1 MSKTQFSANET
12 VSVTCLT
19 LKISLPGIRS
29 LKEKRSNIL
38 PILTKVRKEFN
49 CSIAEVGLQDI
60 WQSGILGIVVI
71 SNNADHNT
79 RVMHQVLS
87 FIESHFPSIQVEE
100 FNIFSLW

>member
-1 MSKTQFSANET
+1 MSKAKFTTNET
-12 VSVTCLT
+12 VSVTCMT

-38 PILTKVRKEFN
+38 PILTRVRKEFN

-60 WQSGILGIVVI
+60 WQSDILGIVVI
-71 SNNADHNT
+71 SNDADHNT
-79 RVMHQVLS
+79 RVMNNILTFMESNFLS
-87 FIESHFPSIQVEE
+87 MQVEE